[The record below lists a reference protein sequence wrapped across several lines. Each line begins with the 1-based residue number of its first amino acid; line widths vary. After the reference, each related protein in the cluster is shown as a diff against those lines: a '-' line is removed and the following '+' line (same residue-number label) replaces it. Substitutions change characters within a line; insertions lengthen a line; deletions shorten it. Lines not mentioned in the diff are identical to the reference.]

1 MSRIMLAIK
10 AVLAETDTIQGLVFD
25 EIDSGIG
32 GEVAVA
38 VGRYLKR
45 LSAHKQVLCVTHLAS
60 IAVHADNHIKVSKT
74 TTDSHTATEIRHI
87 EGDEQVAEIAR
98 MLAGDS
104 TGQTSLAHAEE
115 MLKVAL
121 KGIGPGGNGG

>member
-10 AVLAETDTIQGLVFD
+10 AVLAEADTVQGLVFD

-38 VGRYLKR
+38 VGRYLR
-45 LSAHKQVLCVTHLAS
+45 ELSLRKQVLCVTHLAT
-60 IAVHADNHIKVSKT
+60 IAVHADNHIKVAKRTSESRT
-74 TTDSHTATEIRHI
+74 VTEVR
-87 EGDEQVAEIAR
+87 EVKGEEKVVEIAR

-104 TGQTSLAHAEE
+104 KGRTSLAHAEE
-115 MLKVAL
+115 MLKAAG
-121 KGIGPGGNGG
+121 KP